1 MSNKKKFFLI
11 FLFIVLDMFLLIGFL
26 VIRDATSLN
35 DLRKEVKSLYKLD
48 MSKDRYN
55 SSIKSSGEYRVIEK
69 AIKTYLDDNAVLM
82 QDVLSIV
89 KDPKL
94 TKILSYDNYKED
106 GPDFDKSLKYL
117 DSTKKDFNKKIDKLL
132 SNLDE
137 ESAKKYINGK
147 TNDKYYKNLYIELM
161 ITDKRM
167 KDFKKNKE
175 LLIDTKNK
183 VNNIL
188 DTSTELLNFLKSNK
202 DNYVLEDNEIK
213 FKNRDLY
220 NQYNSYISKIQKKE
234 E

>member
-11 FLFIVLDMFLLIGFL
+11 FLFIILDMFLLIGFL

-35 DLRKEVKSLYKLD
+35 DLKKEVKSLDKLD

-55 SSIKSSGEYRVIEK
+55 KSIKSSGDYKIVEK
-69 AIKTYLDDNAVLM
+69 AIKNYLDDNAVLM
-82 QDVLSIV
+82 QDVFSIV

-106 GPDFDKSLKYL
+106 GPDFEKSLKYL
-117 DSTKKDFNKKIDKLL
+117 DDTKRDFNKNVDKLL
-132 SNLDE
+132 SNLE
-137 ESAKKYINGK
+137 EDSARKYINDK
-147 TNDKYYKNLYIELM
+147 TNDKYYKDLYIELM

-167 KDFKKNKE
+167 EDFKKNKE
-175 LLIDTKNK
+175 LLIETKNK

-188 DTSTELLNFLKSNK
+188 DTSTELLTFLKNNK

-220 NQYNSYISKIQKKE
+220 NQYNGYISKIQKKE
-234 E
+234 G

>member
-188 DTSTELLNFLKSNK
+188 DTSTELLNFLKNNK

>member
-35 DLRKEVKSLYKLD
+35 DLRKEVKLLDKLD

-137 ESAKKYINGK
+137 ESAKKYINDK

-161 ITDKRM
+161 ITNKRM
-167 KDFKKNKE
+167 EDFKKNKE

-188 DTSTELLNFLKSNK
+188 DTSTELLNFLKNNK

-220 NQYNSYISKIQKKE
+220 NQYNSYISKIQKRE
-234 E
+234 G

>member
-35 DLRKEVKSLYKLD
+35 DLRKEVKLLDKLD

-137 ESAKKYINGK
+137 ETAKKYINDK

-167 KDFKKNKE
+167 EDFKKNKE

-188 DTSTELLNFLKSNK
+188 DTSTELLNFLKNNK

-220 NQYNSYISKIQKKE
+220 NQYNSYISKIQKRE
-234 E
+234 G

>member
-35 DLRKEVKSLYKLD
+35 DLRKEIKVLDKLD

-55 SSIKSSGEYRVIEK
+55 RSIKSSGEYKVIEK

-89 KDPKL
+89 KDSKL

-106 GPDFDKSLKYL
+106 GPNFDKSLKYL
-117 DSTKKDFNKKIDKLL
+117 ESTKKDFSKKIDKLI

-147 TNDKYYKNLYIELM
+147 TNDKYYKDLYLELM
-161 ITDKRM
+161 ITDKRLD
-167 KDFKKNKE
+167 DFKKNKE
-175 LLIDTKNK
+175 LLNDTKNK
-183 VNNIL
+183 VNNVL
-188 DTSTELLNFLKSNK
+188 DTSTELLNFLKNNK

-213 FKNRDLY
+213 FKTRDLY
-220 NQYNSYISKIQKKE
+220 NQYNGYISKIQKKE
-234 E
+234 G

>member
-11 FLFIVLDMFLLIGFL
+11 FLFIILDMFLLIGFL

-35 DLRKEVKSLYKLD
+35 DLKKEVKSLDKLD

-55 SSIKSSGEYRVIEK
+55 KSIKSSGDYKIVEK
-69 AIKTYLDDNAVLM
+69 AIKNYLDDNAVLM

-106 GPDFDKSLKYL
+106 GPDFEKSLKYL
-117 DSTKKDFNKKIDKLL
+117 DDTKRDFNKNVDKLL
-132 SNLDE
+132 SNLE
-137 ESAKKYINGK
+137 EDSARKYINDK
-147 TNDKYYKNLYIELM
+147 TNDKYYKDLYIELM

-167 KDFKKNKE
+167 EDFKKNKE
-175 LLIDTKNK
+175 LLIETKNK

-188 DTSTELLNFLKSNK
+188 DTSTELLTFLKNNK

-220 NQYNSYISKIQKKE
+220 NQYNGYISKIQKKE
-234 E
+234 G

>member
-167 KDFKKNKE
+167 EDFKKNKE

>member
-11 FLFIVLDMFLLIGFL
+11 FLFILLDMFLLIGFL

-35 DLRKEVKSLYKLD
+35 DLKKEVKSLDKLD

-55 SSIKSSGEYRVIEK
+55 KSIKSSGEYKIVEK

-82 QDVLSIV
+82 QSVLSIMS
-89 KDPKL
+89 DSKL
-94 TKILSYDNYKED
+94 TKILSFDNYKKD
-106 GPDFDKSLKYL
+106 GPEFEKSLSYL
-117 DSTKKDFNKKIDKLL
+117 DTTKKDFNKNVDKLIK
-132 SNLDE
+132 NLNED
-137 ESAKKYINGK
+137 SARKYIDGK
-147 TNDKYYKNLYIELM
+147 INDKYYRDLYFDLM

-167 KDFKKNKE
+167 KDFENNKE
-175 LLIDTKNK
+175 LLNTTKDK

-188 DTSTELLNFLKSNK
+188 DTSTELLNFLKNNK
-202 DNYVLEDNEIK
+202 DNYILEDNEIK

-220 NQYNSYISKIQKKE
+220 NRYNEYIYRIQKKE